1 MSLNEIV
8 LKTRNLLS
16 RLLGEKFE
24 LVLELEHDLGMVK
37 IDPAQV
43 QQILFNLVLNARDA
57 MPQGGRIQVTT
68 GHCNLKSVEGTKS
81 HSPGVFLSVK
91 DVGCGMSAETRA
103 RLFEPFFTTKVARQR
118 HGAWIVHRPEHRD
131 RQRWERGSRQR
142 TRPGHAGHRVPAA
155 SCRCSCRHHQ
165 SLSLCIRHGETILLT
180 EDNVAV
186 RQAAVRILSECG
198 YVVLEAASGP
208 EAIAIARD
216 HSGKIDLLLA
226 DVDMPG
232 MSGHETALQICVRT
246 AAVESALHVR
256 LRATRA
262 ESRGSHSLFQKAIH
276 QFRTARE
283 TARDFQ
289 TADSTPTEIQ
299 EAKAREAMTTAE
311 ITLPATPQIE
321 GANFLNILI
330 VDDERSI
337 REACREV
344 AQSLGFNTFVADSAE
359 HAYRLLDSQ
368 GIDAVLL
375 DLRLP
380 GAGGLEALN
389 RIKSLRPD
397 AVIVV
402 VTGYGTVQSAVQ
414 AMKNGAYDYVT
425 KPFSLDE
432 LKLLLDR
439 VASHL
444 KLKSENRILREKIK
458 SKQGFGSIIGRSPE
472 MEKLYR
478 IVAKAAHS
486 THPVLILGESGTGKE
501 LVARSI
507 HFSGPFRDK
516 PFIPVDCGSLV
527 PTLIES
533 ELFGHTKGAFT
544 GAHHAKDGLLSIAE
558 GGTVF
563 LDEVGE
569 LPTDLQAKLLRAI
582 QEKEI
587 RPVGGTKQIPINVR
601 ILAATNR
608 DLEEGVSQG
617 TFRRDLY
624 YRLNV
629 LSLRIPSLRERR
641 QDIPILATHFL
652 ERQTR
657 SSGNERTL
665 SDDAMKAMLAY
676 DWPGNVRELENCLER
691 ACAFT
696 TGPMI
701 HLGDLP
707 AAISQLQ
714 GTECVGDWS

>member
-1 MSLNEIV
+1 
-8 LKTRNLLS
+8 
-16 RLLGEKFE
+16 
-24 LVLELEHDLGMVK
+24 
-37 IDPAQV
+37 
-43 QQILFNLVLNARDA
+43 
-57 MPQGGRIQVTT
+57 
-68 GHCNLKSVEGTKS
+68 
-81 HSPGVFLSVK
+81 
-91 DVGCGMSAETRA
+91 
-103 RLFEPFFTTKVARQR
+103 
-118 HGAWIVHRPEHRD
+118 
-131 RQRWERGSRQR
+131 
-142 TRPGHAGHRVPAA
+142 
-155 SCRCSCRHHQ
+155 
-165 SLSLCIRHGETILLT
+165 
-180 EDNVAV
+180 
-186 RQAAVRILSECG
+186 
-198 YVVLEAASGP
+198 
-208 EAIAIARD
+208 
-216 HSGKIDLLLA
+216 
-226 DVDMPG
+226 
-232 MSGHETALQICVRT
+232 
-246 AAVESALHVR
+246 
-256 LRATRA
+256 
-262 ESRGSHSLFQKAIH
+262 
-276 QFRTARE
+276 
-283 TARDFQ
+283 
-289 TADSTPTEIQ
+289 
-299 EAKAREAMTTAE
+299 MTTVE
-311 ITLPATPQIE
+311 ATVPTIPQIE
-321 GANFLNILI
+321 GANFLNLLI
-330 VDDERSI
+330 VDDERAI
-337 REACREV
+337 RDACREV
-344 AQSLGFNTFVADSAE
+344 AQSLGFNTFTADSAE
-359 HAYRLLDSQ
+359 HAYRLLESQ

-389 RIKSLRPD
+389 QIKSRRPD

-432 LKLLLDR
+432 LKLLLER
-439 VASHL
+439 VVSHL
-444 KLKSENRILREKIK
+444 KLKTENRVLREKIK
-458 SKQGFGSIIGRSPE
+458 SREGFGSIVGTSPE

-533 ELFGHTKGAFT
+533 ELFGYVKGAFT
-544 GAHHAKDGLLSIAE
+544 GAQHAKDGLLAIAE

-569 LPTDLQAKLLRAI
+569 LPIDLQAKLLRAI

-587 RPVGGTKQIPINVR
+587 RPVGSTKHIPINVR

-608 DLEEGVSQG
+608 DLEEGVAQG

-624 YRLNV
+624 FRLNV

-641 QDIPILATHFL
+641 QDVPLLAAHFL
-652 ERQTR
+652 ERLSRNSEQ
-657 SSGNERTL
+657 ERTL
-665 SDDAMKAMLAY
+665 SDDALKAMLAY

-707 AAISQLQ
+707 REISQLEGATPAGAGN
-714 GTECVGDWS
+714 GTSKIVPMSELERQTILNAIAQLNGDKLQAARLLGIGKTTLYRKLKEYTSRA